1 MQSGKCVIMVTY
13 GTAPMNFIFLLN
25 FILQS
30 NFHLLTKEMNIH
42 ILYYVHIQNFHFIT
56 VLLMLSDWLNNSLTM
71 KKMVTLLFLELLYVI
86 FLFDKKSR
94 IFYLSFLK
102 IGWSSYSITIIKSK
116 TELSDSF
123 EFFKKIYLFNWDII
137 DI

>member
-1 MQSGKCVIMVTY
+1 MHVSTDVSLSCWLNMQSGKCVIMVTY

-56 VLLMLSDWLNNSLTM
+56 VFLMLSD
-71 KKMVTLLFLELLYVI
+71 
-86 FLFDKKSR
+86 
-94 IFYLSFLK
+94 
-102 IGWSSYSITIIKSK
+102 
-116 TELSDSF
+116 
-123 EFFKKIYLFNWDII
+123 
-137 DI
+137 